1 MARFAQFRGLG
12 MSCGFGSSWAGA
24 VVTSRIVAGQSRYRR
39 VVEQDLQPITSIVT
53 NIAWLAGGNMVGAFT
68 TCFRAVMAIFAS
80 IRRLGVID
88 GNSKGSPA
96 WPGGMTKLAAIG
108 RERVRIGL
116 IGSISS
122 RVAAITTISGLLVI
136 ERQ

>member
-1 MARFAQFRGLG
+1 
-12 MSCGFGSSWAGA
+12 MSCGFRSSWAGA
-24 VVTSRIVAGQSRYRR
+24 VVTSCSVAGQSRHRR
-39 VVEQDLQPITSIVT
+39 VVEQDLQPITGVVT

-88 GNSKGSPA
+88 RNSERSPA
-96 WPGGMTKLAAIG
+96 RTGGMTEFASIG
-108 RERVRIGL
+108 RDRVCIGL
-116 IGSISS
+116 ICGIRS
-122 RVAAITTISGLLVI
+122 RVAAIATIGSLLVI